1 MDIENELITDLKDL
15 LFVSKFLMNKKALKK
30 DRKNVKKMLEH
41 VERGEINSIMKDDY
55 DDEDI

>member
-1 MDIENELITDLKDL
+1 MSIEEELITDLKEL

>member
-1 MDIENELITDLKDL
+1 MSIEEELITDLKEL

-41 VERGEINSIMKDDY
+41 IERGEINSIMKDDY